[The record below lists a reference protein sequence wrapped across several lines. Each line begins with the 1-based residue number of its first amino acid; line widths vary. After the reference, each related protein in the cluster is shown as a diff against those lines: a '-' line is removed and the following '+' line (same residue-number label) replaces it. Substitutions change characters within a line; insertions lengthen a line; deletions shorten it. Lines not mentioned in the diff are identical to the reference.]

1 MRYAND
7 DIIYAL
13 ESEGYEA
20 EDYGQTIHVYT
31 YDFVSPGPGGTSYM
45 MPNDNMADDI
55 YDIASM
61 YAAVNVHIDCQGFVT
76 VREIV

>member
-1 MRYAND
+1 MNND

-20 EDYGQTIHVYT
+20 EDYGQTIHVWT
-31 YDFVSPGPGGTSYM
+31 YDYVSPGPGGTDYL
-45 MPNDNMADDI
+45 MPNENMADDI

-61 YAAVNVHIDCQGFVT
+61 YAAVDVFINKQSK
-76 VREIV
+76 IVVIERV